1 MKRPEKSCEALFPTV
16 VNRPRFGSYSMIR
29 SIVYRRR
36 SGRFTTVRKAV
47 CFKIPPVS
55 LWRCP
60 QAHDNGLRWS
70 SAPHCLGGLG
80 IGRGR
85 AHAKCSA
92 PSGGG
97 LTRKNQGPRCPPP
110 RLLGP
115 VLLGFPWKPANVYL
129 PGSTMHP
136 WRCIHNGTKVT
147 TRIPRTCRSGC
158 PPTCSSRNPL
168 QPLSPSRLAP
178 QGDLL
183 RGPFVE
189 SGPYVAILV
198 FEGESKPNS

>member
-1 MKRPEKSCEALFPTV
+1 MGSLVERSSLPGKALNWT
-16 VNRPRFGSYSMIR
+16 
-29 SIVYRRR
+29 
-36 SGRFTTVRKAV
+36 
-47 CFKIPPVS
+47 
-55 LWRCP
+55 
-60 QAHDNGLRWS
+60 
-70 SAPHCLGGLG
+70 
-80 IGRGR
+80 GR

-147 TRIPRTCRSGC
+147 ARIPRTCRNGC
-158 PPTCSSRNPL
+158 PPNCNSRNPL
-168 QPLSPSRLAP
+168 RPLSPSRLAGRSFSSTAETVADERYGSESWTSNSGQP
-178 QGDLL
+178 RVPGRSRSRFASKQQHYRFTPG
-183 RGPFVE
+183 RFVAR
-189 SGPYVAILV
+189 SFV
-198 FEGESKPNS
+198 NR